1 MELGMNN
8 VATVWDAHGASA
20 PDAVVEAAAGSG
32 LALRVVPLEQWD
44 AAISSFDGVCQ
55 EQLAAFAMARWPG
68 VKLEPLLFQLDSKI
82 VGGALIMI
90 QPLPLRLGSIAVV
103 KWAPM
108 LADAARPDALA
119 LYGRMVESLTE
130 EYAVRRRLML
140 SILPHAEP
148 VGGNQQYDLL
158 MQRGFRPGARL
169 LFPNRYIVNLR
180 LDDAEQR
187 KSFAQKWRYHLN
199 KADKAGL
206 SFEHVDASHRVR
218 FDALY
223 EQMVDR
229 KKFPDHSAYD
239 TVPALMA
246 LPEALRPELF
256 FVTHEGQDVAGAIIF
271 KAGARAVYLYGATTA
286 SALDLRAGYF
296 LHWHIIRWLRDN
308 TRASWYDLGGTDGF
322 QGLHQFKKG
331 MVGDRGVIVPVPSV
345 ANYAGHLWPRL
356 LGEGAFA
363 ARELVHTASRFVDR
377 LRPDRAKPDQKRDGA
392 DQ

>member
-1 MELGMNN
+1 MSN
-8 VATVWDAHGASA
+8 VATTWDVQHPVTA
-20 PDAVVEAAAGSG
+20 PVAADTPDMAP
-32 LALRVVPLEQWD
+32 LALRVVVPEQWD
-44 AAISSFDGVCQ
+44 AAITGFDGVCQ
-55 EQLAAFAMARWPG
+55 EQLVAFASARWPG
-68 VKLEPLLFQLDSKI
+68 VKLEPLLFQLNQQV
-82 VGGALIMI
+82 VGGALTMI

-108 LADAARPDALA
+108 LKDTARPDALSI
-119 LYGRMVESLTE
+119 YGRMVDVLMD

-148 VGGNQQYDLL
+148 EGGDAQSALL
-158 MQRGFRPGARL
+158 SQRGFRPGARL

-187 KSFAQKWRYHLN
+187 KSFGQKWRYHLN

-206 SFEHVDASHRVR
+206 VFERADAAARPR
-218 FDALY
+218 FDRLY

-239 TVPALMA
+239 TVPALLA

-256 FVTHEGQDVAGAIIF
+256 FVTHEGRDVAGAIIF

-286 SALDLRAGYF
+286 DALELRAGYY
-296 LHWHIIRWLRDN
+296 LHWHVIRWLRDN
-308 TRASWYDLGGTDGF
+308 TPARWYDLGGTDGF

-331 MVGDRGVIVPVPSV
+331 MVGERGMILPVPAV
-345 ANYAGHLWPRL
+345 ANYAAHFLPRL
-356 LGEGAFA
+356 LGETAFA
-363 ARELVHTASRFVDR
+363 ARDLAHAAGRFVDR
-377 LRPDRAKPDQKRDGA
+377 LRPDRAKPDQKRGEA
-392 DQ
+392 GQ